1 MSTPK
6 RHRQVAH
13 RVSIL
18 DLYHITEYRQKG
30 RASGTPD
37 ITDYEA
43 LEKALSR
50 VDYDSEDPSD
60 VEKEVLDQL
69 SNYSQDSKELITH
82 VELLEERVTSNFP
95 YALNARDGLES
106 ALALLDNEAVNIDR
120 GELTAV
126 LESCLTDV
134 VATLPD
140 EKHYA
145 TLSGGMS
152 VEMREFIDSTGGG
165 HWMYFKPSRTG
176 VYKHHGKGYTIEWT
190 GASLHMVIGDVMTDS
205 TTFSINDQALYL
217 NGKRYKW
224 ETWLEFFEV
233 WTRPTEEEALLFT
246 MVHTNTQPLEI
257 KKFINARSR
266 HLIKD
271 WVDI

>member
-1 MSTPK
+1 MATPK

-18 DLYHITEYRQKG
+18 DLYDITSYRPRG
-30 RASGTPD
+30 RSSGTPD

-60 VEKEVLDQL
+60 IESDVLDQL
-69 SNYSQDSKELITH
+69 SNHSQDSNELSNH
-82 VELLEERVTSNFP
+82 MQLLENVVTHNFP

-106 ALALLDNEAVNIDR
+106 ALALLDNDELNINK

-126 LESCLTDV
+126 LESCLTDIE
-134 VATLPD
+134 ATLPE
-140 EKHYA
+140 EKHYG
-145 TLSGGMS
+145 TLCGGMS
-152 VEMREFIDSTGGG
+152 AEMREFIDGTGMG
-165 HWMYFKPSRTG
+165 HWMYFIPSRTG
-176 VYKHHGKGYTIEWT
+176 VYKHFGNGYTIEWT
-190 GASLHMVIGDVMTDS
+190 GSSLHMVLGDVMTDS

-217 NGKRYKW
+217 NGKRHTW

-246 MVHTNTQPLEI
+246 MVHPGTQPLDI